1 MNAMS
6 LMSACTGEFPY
17 QRNAV
22 RLTFSNIQPGGPTP
36 VGSAMLMLLADI
48 GLYTLLFIYLDCV
61 LPVGPGV
68 KLHPLWFL
76 KSCRRGAKRPAS
88 NVSAMAKPPATGE
101 AAEVSA
107 ERARV
112 LDEQRGG
119 LRALGLSKVYDGA
132 KKPAIVN
139 VQFGVNDGECFG
151 LLGSNGAGAGARW
164 HRRHRPRH
172 PPSAPGWADSS

>member
-1 MNAMS
+1 MRQHSDFSDAFGPLSSKRRRGTNFA
-6 LMSACTGEFPY
+6 
-17 QRNAV
+17 AV
-22 RLTFSNIQPGGPTP
+22 RRRLPW
-36 VGSAMLMLLADI
+36 
-48 GLYTLLFIYLDCV
+48 LFIALLLVYGLSF
-61 LPVGPGV
+61 
-68 KLHPLWFL
+68 LWGDAEHA
-76 KSCRRGAKRPAS
+76 RRGAKRPAS

-101 AAEVSA
+101 TAEVSA

-132 KKPAIVN
+132 KKPAVVN